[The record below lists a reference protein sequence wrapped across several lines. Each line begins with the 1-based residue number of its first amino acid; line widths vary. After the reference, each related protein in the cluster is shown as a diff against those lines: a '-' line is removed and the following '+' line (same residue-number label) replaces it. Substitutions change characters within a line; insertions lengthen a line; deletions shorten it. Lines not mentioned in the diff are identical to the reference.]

1 MTWQTGALT
10 LPSSFSAIPAA
21 AETVLARVPAEQ
33 TQKVARLAA
42 LNERAHYRP
51 SPLAAEAAAL
61 SALRSKL
68 DALLATGQALT
79 VTPFTYQVA
88 QQQGQQWALS
98 ADNATKALARKLRDS
113 ADPLRPRG
121 ALHAVGW
128 LVCANSQAELAS
140 ALATVCAVLPLP
152 DWVAAL
158 RRMNTSNEVMA
169 KPAAPAAPL
178 WRPAEP
184 LTWAPLRNG
193 QRLAGAELAQLESL
207 ASGLTT
213 PLSRLEALADKR
225 VARLH
230 ALAQAIEA
238 LSAING
244 QLWHWSSTGSPDS
257 LAAQLDDSHPPEA
270 MSMSA
275 GALLLSP
282 EPLTFWLE
290 LTP

>member
-1 MTWQTGALT
+1 
-10 LPSSFSAIPAA
+10 
-21 AETVLARVPAEQ
+21 EQ
-33 TQKVARLAA
+33 GLARLAA

-61 SALRSKL
+61 SALRSTL
-68 DALLATGQALT
+68 DAMLATGQALT
-79 VTPFTYQVA
+79 VTPFSYQVA

-98 ADNATKALARKLRDS
+98 AENAVKAMARKLRDS
-113 ADPLRPRG
+113 ADPLRPQG

-128 LVCANSQAELAS
+128 LVCANSQADLANV
-140 ALATVCAVLPLP
+140 LATACAVLPLP

-158 RRMNTSNEVMA
+158 RRLSANNDVMT

-184 LTWAPLRNG
+184 LTWPPLQNS

-225 VARLH
+225 AARLH

-244 QLWHWSSTGSPDS
+244 QLWYWSATGTQDS
-257 LAAQLDDSHPPEA
+257 LAAQLDESSPPEA
-270 MSMSA
+270 MSM
-275 GALLLSP
+275 
-282 EPLTFWLE
+282 
-290 LTP
+290 